1 MSEAEK
7 KTISDAAEPSEALAH
22 WQAQE
27 QAGQPPNMDGPP
39 APDPTPGEWQMP
51 SGWWLIP
58 AAALGAWLW
67 VKLLQLIL

>member
-7 KTISDAAEPSEALAH
+7 KTNSNAAEPSEALAH

-27 QAGQPPNMDGPP
+27 QAGQPPEIEGPP
-39 APDPTPGEWQMP
+39 DPHRGEWQMP

-58 AAALGAWLW
+58 AAVVGAWMW
-67 VKLLQLIL
+67 FKLFQMIF